1 MTNFPTLWFHRTFT
15 PSAHADLH
23 GIEADD
29 SRGLYWTSSAV
40 LGHCSSGHLHVTQ
53 LHLNNKNVMLVG
65 WLVVLHETLWN
76 PKTSDILHLPEF
88 WTIKSIFAHRS
99 QIYQELSMSSLLEGQ
114 YFFGGDKNFMKSF
127 SRFGESEVFDWHCGC
142 HHLRR
147 WWRRWVLLCVC
158 GHVYCLSVL
167 HRWMCSNGRYPTTG
181 AVAAKWN
188 PTRLLDIY
196 YIL

>member
-1 MTNFPTLWFHRTFT
+1 VTNFPTLWFHRTFT

-114 YFFGGDKNFMKSF
+114 YFFGGDKILWNLSQGSGNLRYLIGIVAVTIFADDGGAEF
-127 SRFGESEVFDWHCGC
+127 SSVSAAMFTAFRCFTDGC
-142 HHLRR
+142 AATDGTPLQE
-147 WWRRWVLLCVC
+147 LLLQS
-158 GHVYCLSVL
+158 G
-167 HRWMCSNGRYPTTG
+167 T
-181 AVAAKWN
+181 
-188 PTRLLDIY
+188 LLDY
-196 YIL
+196 